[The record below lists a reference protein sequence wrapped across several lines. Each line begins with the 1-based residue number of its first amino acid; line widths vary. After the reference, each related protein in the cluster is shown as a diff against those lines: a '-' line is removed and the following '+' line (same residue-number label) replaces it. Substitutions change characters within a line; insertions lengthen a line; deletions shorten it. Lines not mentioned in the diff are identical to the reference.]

1 MKPEE
6 RKIVQELLEYF
17 KLARTSHA
25 NLRMMLEGEAG
36 DKHVIQPLKRLAEW
50 ENKKESKFV
59 KVASLALA
67 SGAVGLA
74 AWKAY
79 KTHKEAAGKEE
90 GAKE

>member
-1 MKPEE
+1 MKPKEK
-6 RKIVQELLEYF
+6 RVAQELLEYF

-36 DKHVIQPLKRLAEW
+36 DRNVIQPLKRLAEW
-50 ENKKESKFV
+50 ENEKEGKFI
-59 KVASLALA
+59 KVVSLVLA

-79 KTHKEAAGKEE
+79 KTYKEPAEKEE